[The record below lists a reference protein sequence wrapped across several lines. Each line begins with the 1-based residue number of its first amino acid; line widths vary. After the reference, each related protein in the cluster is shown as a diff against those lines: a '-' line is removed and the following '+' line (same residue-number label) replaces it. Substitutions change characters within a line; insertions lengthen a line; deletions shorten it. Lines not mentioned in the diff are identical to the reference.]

1 MKNTGDVGK
10 WANSLQEAGLYVHWD
25 DSGTIEYHD
34 LEVDRQSPVIVAGKK
49 KTILATL
56 EGLEHLY
63 TKDHPFVLKEGRSY
77 KGALA
82 EFAYHRVV
90 EKTFFSGIQLKVTY
104 HWHVFRLE
112 IWESASFL
120 LVYNYGNMGYH
131 ELHILTAGAFED
143 AQRMID
149 EAVDE
154 FAHLGPM
161 VWYHS
166 LEERPE

>member
-1 MKNTGDVGK
+1 
-10 WANSLQEAGLYVHWD
+10 
-25 DSGTIEYHD
+25 
-34 LEVDRQSPVIVAGKK
+34 
-49 KTILATL
+49 
-56 EGLEHLY
+56 
-63 TKDHPFVLKEGRSY
+63 
-77 KGALA
+77 
-82 EFAYHRVV
+82 
-90 EKTFFSGIQLKVTY
+90 VTY

-131 ELHILTAGAFED
+131 ELHILTAGAFEV